1 MALLCQKLAIGE
13 TDVAL
18 IQQPLVYGDWV
29 RGLYNIRGTLFSAGP
44 GFNLRILIFV
54 RHTVHIFLLSELC
67 SRDMATVRM
76 TYTRG
81 GNKGEIIITAAD
93 FIPTT
98 IKPPCERGCSSSF
111 DVMLMPTHKT
121 ASTLEH
127 HAHMR
132 TSCSQMIRQNL
143 YQLRYIKNFK
153 CTFLLLVKV
162 N

>member
-1 MALLCQKLAIGE
+1 M
-13 TDVAL
+13 
-18 IQQPLVYGDWV
+18 
-29 RGLYNIRGTLFSAGP
+29 LFSAGP

-54 RHTVHIFLLSELC
+54 THMVYTFLLSELC
-67 SRDMATVRM
+67 SRNMAMVRR

-81 GNKGEIIITAAD
+81 GNKREIIIITSAY
-93 FIPTT
+93 FTPTT

-111 DVMLMPTHKT
+111 DVMLTPTHET
-121 ASTLEH
+121 ACTLEH
-127 HAHMR
+127 HAHTC

-153 CTFLLLVKV
+153 CTFSLLVKV